1 MGNGITIKKVLE
13 DVKSYTI
20 ITIALLIYS
29 LAWVV
34 FLIPNELVGGGIT
47 GLSTIIQYCT
57 GFDVAYSYIIINII
71 LLVLAMKILGGGFGA
86 KTIYAIIMVA
96 LFLKILPGI
105 IPPEFSNEF
114 VAENGKMV
122 CVIFAG
128 ALAGFGIGLVF
139 MQGGSTGGTDIIA
152 LIINKYKRVS
162 PGAILLMLD
171 IGIIALSLLIPNGE
185 NWSHK
190 LTTLIYG
197 YVLTGIT
204 TFTVDFLL
212 TGKKQSVQLFIFTSN
227 YEELTDRICKE
238 AHRGVT
244 LLSSQGGYSKTD
256 GKLIVVIVK
265 RNETNMIL
273 KLVNEVAPEAFVSI
287 GSIMEVYGQGFEP
300 MKKL

>member
-1 MGNGITIKKVLE
+1 MSNNITTKRILGE
-13 DVKSYTI
+13 VKNYI
-20 ITIALLIYS
+20 FITIALLIYS

-57 GFDVAYSYIIINII
+57 GFDVAYSYIIFNVI
-71 LLVLAMKILGGGFGA
+71 LLILAMKILGGGFGA
-86 KTIYAIIMVA
+86 KTIYSIIIVA
-96 LFLKILPGI
+96 LFLKILPGF
-105 IPPEFSNEF
+105 IPPEFINEF
-114 VAENGKMV
+114 AAENGKMV

-162 PGAILLMLD
+162 PGAVLLMLD
-171 IGIIALSLLIPNGE
+171 IGIIALSLFIPNGE

-190 LTTLIYG
+190 FTVLIYG

-204 TFTVDFLL
+204 TFTIDFIL
-212 TGKKQSVQLFIFTSN
+212 TGKKQSVQLFIFTNN

-256 GKLIVVIVK
+256 GKLIVVVVK

-287 GSIMEVYGQGFEP
+287 GNVMEVYGQGFEP

>member
-1 MGNGITIKKVLE
+1 MRNKITLKTVLDE
-13 DVKSYTI
+13 VKAYTL
-20 ITIALLIYS
+20 ITFGLFVYS
-29 LAWVV
+29 IAWVV

-57 GFDVAYSYIIINII
+57 GFDVAYSYIIINAILI
-71 LLVLAMKILGGGFGA
+71 LLAIKILGEGFGA
-86 KTIYAIIMVA
+86 KTVYAILIVA

-105 IPPEFSNEF
+105 IDPNFSKDF
-114 VAENGKMV
+114 TAENGKMV

-128 ALAGFGIGLVF
+128 ALCGFGIGMAF

-204 TFTVDFLL
+204 TSTIDFIL
-212 TGKKQSVQLFIFTSN
+212 TGKKQSVQLFIFTN
-227 YEELTDRICKE
+227 KYEELADRICKD

-244 LLSSQGGYSKTD
+244 LLSSQGGYSKVE
-256 GKLIVVIVK
+256 GKLVVVVVK
-265 RNETNMIL
+265 RNETNRIL

-287 GSIMEVYGQGFEP
+287 GNVMEVYGQGFEP
-300 MKKL
+300 MKRL